1 MNRRTLLQLA
11 RATAAAAIAL
21 AALGTPAALAT
32 INIPTTTTI
41 TPSVSPLVV
50 SGPVVYTVAVS
61 PVPSGGTVTVFQ
73 DSQPVAGCAALALTN
88 GVTTCTTTAPVTA
101 GNHSISSLYSG
112 FGQYDP
118 SPKYLYLPV
127 ATPSK
132 TVVTASPK
140 LADPGAT
147 MTYIAKTTPRPPD
160 GGVSSACA
168 GGCGAPVETVDF
180 ALDGAPIAGCLL
192 RPVDLE
198 TGIATCKTSVAPAAG
213 GKHTVTASYVG
224 NDDSFLTTSQGTD
237 DFEVTA
243 PGISTSS
250 STLAF
255 GSVKVGATGTQQ
267 VTVTNSGT
275 RTLSLG
281 GVTVSG
287 PFTIASSTCAD
298 TLAAGA
304 SCVITLAFAPAATGD
319 ATGALTIASDA
330 GSPEVALTATGVAAP
345 TSTPPS
351 GATLPPNAKTTFTAT
366 TSSAGGPSTVTVP
379 LRCPNGVACTL
390 DGTVVISTD
399 DLLKNKTVRA
409 AAVATQTVARFSGV
423 RVAAGKVREIK
434 LKLSPAFIK
443 AAQKRGIRLIHATLT
458 VNTTF
463 TDGSKATRQ
472 EHVVIRIPK
481 AAAKKEAAPKQ
492 APRFTG

>member
-1 MNRRTLLQLA
+1 MNRRTLLQAA
-11 RATAAAAIAL
+11 RVAAATGIAF

-32 INIPTTTTI
+32 ASIPTTTTI
-41 TPSVSPLVV
+41 TASVSPLVV
-50 SGPVVYTVAVS
+50 DASVVYTVAVT
-61 PVPSGGTVTVFQ
+61 PAPNGGTVTVYQ
-73 DSQPVAGCAALALTN
+73 DSQPIAGCGGLSLTN
-88 GVTTCTTTAPVTA
+88 GATTCATTAPSTPGLHVISALYGGNGMYA
-101 GNHSISSLYSG
+101 GS
-112 FGQYDP
+112 P
-118 SPKYLYLPV
+118 SYKVLSV
-127 ATPSK
+127 ATPST

-147 MTYIAKTTPRPPD
+147 MTYTAKVTPRPPD
-160 GGVSSACA
+160 GGVASICS

-198 TGIATCKTSVAPAAG
+198 TGIATCTTSTAPAAG

-224 NDDSFLTTSQGTD
+224 NDDSYLTTSHGTD

-243 PGISTSS
+243 PGISTSTS
-250 STLAF
+250 SLAF
-255 GSVKVGATGTQQ
+255 GPVTVGATGTQQ

-281 GVTVSG
+281 AAAVSG
-287 PFTIASSTCAD
+287 PFSIASGTCGD
-298 TLAAGA
+298 TLAPGA
-304 SCVITLAFAPAATGD
+304 ACVITLAFAPGAAGAATG
-319 ATGALTIASDA
+319 TLTIASDA
-330 GSPEVALTATGVAAP
+330 GSPAVALTGTGVAA
-345 TSTPPS
+345 STPPT

-366 TSSAGGPSTVTVP
+366 TSSSPGAPTTVTVP
-379 LRCPNGVACTL
+379 LRCPDGVACTL

-409 AAVATQTVARFSGV
+409 AAVSTQTVARFSGV
-423 RVAAGKVREIK
+423 RVAPGKVKEIK

-463 TDGSKATRQ
+463 TDGTKATRQ

-481 AAAKKEAAPKQ
+481 AAAKKKAAPKQ

>member
-1 MNRRTLLQLA
+1 LNRRTLLQAA
-11 RATAAAAIAL
+11 RAAAATSVAF

-32 INIPTTTTI
+32 ASIPTTTAV

-50 SGPVVYTVAVS
+50 DAPVVYTVAVT
-61 PVPSGGTVTVFQ
+61 PAPNGGAVTVYQ
-73 DSQPVAGCAALALTN
+73 DSQPIPGCSGLSLTN
-88 GVTTCTTTAPVTA
+88 GATTCTTTAPSTPGMHVISA
-101 GNHSISSLYSG
+101 LYGGNGTYSG
-112 FGQYDP
+112 SP
-118 SPKYLYLPV
+118 SYRFLSV
-127 ATPSK
+127 ATPST

-147 MTYIAKTTPRPPD
+147 MTYTAKITPRPAD
-160 GGVSSACA
+160 GGVASICS

-180 ALDGAPIAGCLL
+180 ALDGAPITGCLL

-198 TGIATCKTSVAPAAG
+198 TGIATCTTSTAPAAG

-224 NDDSFLTTSQGTD
+224 NDDSYLTTSQGTD

-243 PGISTSS
+243 PGISTST

-255 GSVKVGATGTQQ
+255 GSVTVGASGTQQ

-281 GVTVSG
+281 AAAVSG
-287 PFTIASSTCAD
+287 PFSIASGTCGD
-298 TLAAGA
+298 TLAPGA
-304 SCVITLAFAPAATGD
+304 SCVITLAFAPAAAGT
-319 ATGALTIASDA
+319 ATGTLTIASDA
-330 GSPEVALTATGVAAP
+330 GSPAVALTATGVAA
-345 TSTPPS
+345 STPPT

-366 TSSAGGPSTVTVP
+366 TSSDVPGAPTTVTVP
-379 LRCPNGVACTL
+379 LRCPDGVACTL

-399 DLLKNKTVRA
+399 DLLKHKTVRA

-423 RVAAGKVREIK
+423 RVAPGKVKEIK

-443 AAQKRGIRLIHATLT
+443 AAQKRGVRLIHATLT

-463 TDGSKATRQ
+463 TDGKKATRQ

-481 AAAKKEAAPKQ
+481 AAAKKKAAPKQ

>member
-1 MNRRTLLQLA
+1 MNRRTLLQVA
-11 RATAAAAIAL
+11 RATAATGLAL
-21 AALGTPAALAT
+21 ATLGTPAALA
-32 INIPTTTTI
+32 IPPTPVTTTI
-41 TPSVSPLVV
+41 AHSVSPLTV
-50 SGPVVYTVAVS
+50 GAPVVYTVTLTPA
-61 PVPSGGTVTVFQ
+61 PNGGTVAVYQ
-73 DSQPVAGCAALALTN
+73 DSQPIAGCGALPLTN
-88 GVTTCTTTAPVTA
+88 GVATCTTTAPVTA
-101 GNHSISSLYSG
+101 GMHVISSLYSG

-118 SPKYLYLPV
+118 SPKYLFLSV
-127 ATPSK
+127 ATASK

-160 GGVSSACA
+160 GGVASICS

-198 TGIATCKTSVAPAAG
+198 TGIATCTTSTAPAAG

-224 NDDSFLTTSQGTD
+224 NDDSYLTPSQGTD

-243 PGISTSS
+243 PGISTSTS
-250 STLAF
+250 ALAF

-287 PFTIASSTCAD
+287 PFAIASSTCGE
-298 TLAAGA
+298 TLAPGA
-304 SCVITLAFAPAATGD
+304 SCVLTLAFAPSAPGGATG
-319 ATGALTIASDA
+319 TLTIASDA
-330 GSPEVALTATGVAAP
+330 GSPAVALTATGVAAP
-345 TSTPPS
+345 KTAPPT

-366 TSSAGGPSTVTVP
+366 TSTPGGPSTVTVP

-409 AAVATQTVARFSGV
+409 AAVATQTVARFSGI
-423 RVAAGKVREIK
+423 RVAPGKVREIK

-481 AAAKKEAAPKQ
+481 AAAKKKAAPKQ